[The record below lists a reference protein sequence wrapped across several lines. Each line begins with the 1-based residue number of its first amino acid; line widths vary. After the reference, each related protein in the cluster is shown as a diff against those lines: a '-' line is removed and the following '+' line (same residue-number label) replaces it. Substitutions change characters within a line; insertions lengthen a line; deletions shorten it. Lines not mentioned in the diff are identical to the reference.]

1 MWRLRL
7 NRLFEIQETMS
18 ATVGFTSDLN
28 ENSISEMAEGAAAL
42 SQSWR
47 RSLRQGAKVGRST
60 RRTIAHE
67 DPEAFYGRVQ
77 GQGRA

>member
-1 MWRLRL
+1 LAHKGREPERVM
-7 NRLFEIQETMS
+7 ID
-18 ATVGFTSDLN
+18 ATHVK
-28 ENSISEMAEGAAAL
+28 E
-42 SQSWR
+42 SWG
-47 RSLRQGAKVGRST
+47 RSLRQGARVGPSM